1 MNSQLQKKDSTKVPE
16 PTLRRL
22 PWYLSNVKL
31 LRKRGERFVS
41 STQISK
47 EINIDAS
54 QIAKDLSYVNIS
66 GRTRVGYEIDTL
78 IAVLED
84 FLGFTNIHKA
94 FLFGVGSLGGAL
106 LRDSGL
112 NHFGLEI
119 VAAFD
124 VNPDLVGTALNGI
137 PIYHSDDFEEKM
149 QAYDVNIGVL
159 TVPIEI
165 AQKITDTMVAGGI
178 KAVWNFTP
186 FRIRVPEDIVVQNTS
201 LYAHLAVMFNRLNFN
216 GIIYKN
222 NIDCWKEV
230 YRMKQGI
237 HPDYKEATVTCG
249 CGNTFKTGSV
259 KEDLRVDVCS
269 KCHPFFTGQQ
279 RAAQA
284 RGRIEQFNKRYG
296 K

>member
-1 MNSQLQKKDSTKVPE
+1 MNNQLQKKDSMKVPE
-16 PTLRRL
+16 PTLRQL

-31 LRKRGERFVS
+31 LRKKGERFVS

-124 VNPDLVGTALNGI
+124 VNPDLVGTTLNGI
-137 PIYHSDDFEEKM
+137 PIYHSNDFEKKM
-149 QAYDVNIGVL
+149 REYDVNIGVL

-165 AQKITDTMVAGGI
+165 AQTITDTMVAGGI

-216 GIIYKN
+216 EIK
-222 NIDCWKEV
+222 
-230 YRMKQGI
+230 
-237 HPDYKEATVTCG
+237 
-249 CGNTFKTGSV
+249 
-259 KEDLRVDVCS
+259 
-269 KCHPFFTGQQ
+269 
-279 RAAQA
+279 
-284 RGRIEQFNKRYG
+284 
-296 K
+296 

>member
-1 MNSQLQKKDSTKVPE
+1 MSNQPQKKDIAKVPE

-31 LRKRGERFVS
+31 LKQKGEQYVS

-47 EINIDAS
+47 EINVDAS

-66 GRTRVGYEIDTL
+66 GRTRVGYEVDAL
-78 IAVLED
+78 IEVLED
-84 FLGFTNIHKA
+84 FLGFTDMHKA

-112 NHFGLEI
+112 KHFGLEI

-124 VNPDLVGTALNGI
+124 VNPNLIGTHINGI
-137 PIYHSDDFEEKM
+137 PIFHSSEFVNKM
-149 QAYDVNIGVL
+149 KEYDVHIGVL

-165 AQKITDTMVAGGI
+165 AQQITDTMIAGGI

-216 GIIYKN
+216 
-222 NIDCWKEV
+222 E
-230 YRMKQGI
+230 
-237 HPDYKEATVTCG
+237 H
-249 CGNTFKTGSV
+249 
-259 KEDLRVDVCS
+259 
-269 KCHPFFTGQQ
+269 
-279 RAAQA
+279 
-284 RGRIEQFNKRYG
+284 
-296 K
+296 

>member
-1 MNSQLQKKDSTKVPE
+1 MSRQIQPKDIAKVPE

-31 LRKRGERFVS
+31 LKQRGERYVS

-54 QIAKDLSYVNIS
+54 QIAKDLSYVNIV
-66 GRTRVGYEIDTL
+66 GRTRVGYEVDTL
-78 IAVLED
+78 IRVLES
-84 FLGFTNIHKA
+84 FLGFTDIHKA

-124 VNPDLVGTALNGI
+124 INPALVGTQINGI
-137 PIYHSDDFEEKM
+137 PIFHSDDFIHKM

-165 AQKITDTMVAGGI
+165 AQSITDTMVRGGI

-186 FRIRVPEDIVVQNTS
+186 FRIRVPEEIVVQNTS

-216 GIIYKN
+216 EIK
-222 NIDCWKEV
+222 
-230 YRMKQGI
+230 
-237 HPDYKEATVTCG
+237 
-249 CGNTFKTGSV
+249 
-259 KEDLRVDVCS
+259 
-269 KCHPFFTGQQ
+269 
-279 RAAQA
+279 
-284 RGRIEQFNKRYG
+284 
-296 K
+296 

>member
-1 MNSQLQKKDSTKVPE
+1 MSSLLQNKEMSRVPE

-31 LRKRGERFVS
+31 LKQRGERFVS

-47 EINIDAS
+47 ETNIDAS

-66 GRTRVGYEIDTL
+66 GRTRVGYEVDAL

-84 FLGFTNIHKA
+84 FLGFTNLHKA

-112 NHFGLEI
+112 SHFGLEI

-124 VNPDLVGTALNGI
+124 INPDLVGTVLNGI
-137 PIYHSDDFEEKM
+137 PIFHTDEFERKM
-149 QAYDVNIGVL
+149 QEYEVNIGVL

-165 AQKITDTMVAGGI
+165 AQSITDKMVAGGI

-216 GIIYKN
+216 GI
-222 NIDCWKEV
+222 E
-230 YRMKQGI
+230 
-237 HPDYKEATVTCG
+237 
-249 CGNTFKTGSV
+249 
-259 KEDLRVDVCS
+259 
-269 KCHPFFTGQQ
+269 
-279 RAAQA
+279 
-284 RGRIEQFNKRYG
+284 
-296 K
+296 